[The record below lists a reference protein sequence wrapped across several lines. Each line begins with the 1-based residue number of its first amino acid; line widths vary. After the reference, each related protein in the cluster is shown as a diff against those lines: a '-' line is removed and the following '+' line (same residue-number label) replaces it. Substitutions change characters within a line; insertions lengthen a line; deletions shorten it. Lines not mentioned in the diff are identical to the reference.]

1 MEKVKYRY
9 NRWRLAL
16 GRLVNL
22 RYINRWIIFCADLFI
37 SLCVSLIGVLGL
49 LSIMHVY
56 ISGISVLKVGIA
68 SFVASILSFLTFK
81 VYHGVIRHST
91 LRGLWRI
98 GGVAITKSILMFIL
112 LHLLRADFNSS
123 IYWVGGITDCMLT
136 IVLLITLRVFVINVY
151 NSVLSQLGK
160 KRKRVLVFGMD
171 EDSVNDIKTAIDREL
186 NPFFY
191 SKTGRF
197 IKGVLKLAGKVV
209 FKTSMDFNEDSKE
222 DGSFSATLDSL
233 SLLQV
238 KDDSIK
244 GVKFLIFDDIERC
257 LIEMKELLGF
267 INYFV
272 EHCNC
277 HVVVIGDENHL
288 EELPKAVLD
297 EFKEKTIGKE
307 FEIQPDIEEAI
318 EYFLGEVPV
327 SDYLKEMRDFIIACF
342 KCTKS
347 DNLRVL
353 RQCLYDFKSHLNKLP
368 PELIEKD
375 NIFLKNI
382 LGSFIA
388 VYAEYNNSENKEV
401 ICNWSRDCRISLLQD
416 NNEDKQRIQHL
427 REKYHSLNK
436 ELIYDVLNPE
446 YVTAIIQ
453 YIITGAPLVEFIVTE
468 IRDKQKELKPWE
480 MLSGFFDMEQQKL
493 ESICQDTIKSILDRE
508 IKDAYQLGYSIAYL
522 SYFHAI
528 GIFYFIQAYVSLI
541 KVRIAEMID
550 SQTCLEEL
558 YQLRGLFISGCN
570 YVTTDSK
577 TSITVDIVDYFLQKI
592 ESKINELPDQMQK
605 ALRNLTEGTVEQL
618 IIIDRLPYPDK
629 SCTYELRAIFA
640 SEDANAL
647 FDALCK
653 LSNKS
658 KNTFTQFLA
667 YHYNFDY
674 DLQDVGDRYKA
685 DVPCLLKLK
694 DLVCNEISIS
704 KGVDKLAFIRLKDA
718 LLEAIRRCE
727 GKSDTLP
734 PM

>member
-1 MEKVKYRY
+1 MNTLILDFLNSY
-9 NRWRLAL
+9 
-16 GRLVNL
+16 
-22 RYINRWIIFCADLFI
+22 ADNTNPQYAVMLKGKWG
-37 SLCVSLIGVLGL
+37 CGKTHLIKQWKKRFDETADTDEEITLKP
-49 LSIMHVY
+49 IY
-56 ISGISVLKVGIA
+56 IS
-68 SFVASILSFLTFK
+68 T
-81 VYHGVIRHST
+81 Y
-91 LRGLWRI
+91 
-98 GGVAITKSILMFIL
+98 
-112 LHLLRADFNSS
+112 
-123 IYWVGGITDCMLT
+123 
-136 IVLLITLRVFVINVY
+136 
-151 NSVLSQLGK
+151 
-160 KRKRVLVFGMD
+160 GM
-171 EDSVNDIKTAIDREL
+171 DSVNDIKTTIDREL

-197 IKGVLKLAGKVV
+197 IKGILKLAGKVV
-209 FKTSMDFNEDSKE
+209 FKTSMDLNDNSKE

-238 KDDSIK
+238 EDDSIK

-288 EELPKAVLD
+288 EELPKAVLG

-318 EYFLGEVPV
+318 EYFLDEVPV

-342 KCTKS
+342 MCTKS
-347 DNLRVL
+347 DNLRIL

-368 PELIEKD
+368 SELIEKD

-388 VYAEYNNSENKEV
+388 VYAEYNNSENKEL
-401 ICNWSRDCRISLLQD
+401 ICNWSRDCQISLLQD
-416 NNEDKQRIQHL
+416 DNEDKQRIQHL

-436 ELIYDVLNPE
+436 GLIYNVLNPE

-453 YIITGAPLVEFIVTE
+453 YIITGAPLVEFIAE
-468 IRDKQKELKPWE
+468 IKDKQEELKPWE

-493 ESICQDTIKSILDRE
+493 ESICQATIKAILDKE

-522 SYFHAI
+522 SYFDAI
-528 GIFYFIQAYVSLI
+528 GIFSDI
-541 KVRIAEMID
+541 KPHISSIKERIAEMIN
-550 SQTCLEEL
+550 SQTSLEEL

-570 YVTTDSK
+570 YVTTDVK
-577 TSITVDIVDYFLQKI
+577 TPITDDIVGYFLQQMK
-592 ESKINELPDQMQK
+592 SKINELPDQMQK
-605 ALRNLTEGTVEQL
+605 ALRNLTEGTVEEL

-647 FDALCK
+647 FDAICK
-653 LSNKS
+653 LSNKGR
-658 KNTFTQFLA
+658 NAFTQFLA
-667 YHYNFDY
+667 YHYNFGY
-674 DLQDVGDRYKA
+674 DQQDVGDRYKA
-685 DVPCLLKLK
+685 DIPCLLKLK
-694 DLVCNEISIS
+694 DLVDNEISIS
-704 KGVDKLAFIRLKDA
+704 KGVDKLAFIRLKDV
-718 LLEAIRRCE
+718 LIEAIRRCE
-727 GKSDTLP
+727 G
-734 PM
+734 

>member
-1 MEKVKYRY
+1 MNTLILDFLNSY
-9 NRWRLAL
+9 
-16 GRLVNL
+16 
-22 RYINRWIIFCADLFI
+22 ADNPNPQYAVMLKGKWG
-37 SLCVSLIGVLGL
+37 CGKTHLIKQWKKRFDETADTDEEITLKP
-49 LSIMHVY
+49 IY
-56 ISGISVLKVGIA
+56 IS
-68 SFVASILSFLTFK
+68 T
-81 VYHGVIRHST
+81 Y
-91 LRGLWRI
+91 
-98 GGVAITKSILMFIL
+98 
-112 LHLLRADFNSS
+112 
-123 IYWVGGITDCMLT
+123 
-136 IVLLITLRVFVINVY
+136 
-151 NSVLSQLGK
+151 
-160 KRKRVLVFGMD
+160 GM
-171 EDSVNDIKTAIDREL
+171 DSVNDIKTTIDREL

-197 IKGVLKLAGKVV
+197 IKGILKLAGKVV
-209 FKTSMDFNEDSKE
+209 FKTSMDLNDNSKE

-238 KDDSIK
+238 EDDSIK

-288 EELPKAVLD
+288 EELPKAVLG

-318 EYFLGEVPV
+318 EYFLDEVPV

-342 KCTKS
+342 MCTKS
-347 DNLRVL
+347 DNLRIL

-368 PELIEKD
+368 SELIEKD

-388 VYAEYNNSENKEV
+388 VYAEYNNSENKEL
-401 ICNWSRDCRISLLQD
+401 ICNWSRDCQISLLQD
-416 NNEDKQRIQHL
+416 DNEDKQRIQHL

-436 ELIYDVLNPE
+436 GLIYNVLNPE

-468 IRDKQKELKPWE
+468 IKDKQEELKPWE

-493 ESICQDTIKSILDRE
+493 ESICQATIKAILDKE

-522 SYFHAI
+522 SYFDAI
-528 GIFYFIQAYVSLI
+528 GIFSDI
-541 KVRIAEMID
+541 KPHISSIKERMIN
-550 SQTCLEEL
+550 SQTSLEEL

-570 YVTTDSK
+570 YVTTDVK
-577 TSITVDIVDYFLQKI
+577 TPITDDIVGYFLQQMK
-592 ESKINELPDQMQK
+592 SKINELPDQMQK
-605 ALRNLTEGTVEQL
+605 ALRNLTEGTVEEL

-647 FDALCK
+647 FDAICK
-653 LSNKS
+653 LSNKGR
-658 KNTFTQFLA
+658 NAFTQFLA
-667 YHYNFDY
+667 YHYNFGY
-674 DLQDVGDRYKA
+674 DQQDVGDRYKA
-685 DVPCLLKLK
+685 DIPCLLKLK
-694 DLVCNEISIS
+694 DLVDNEISIS
-704 KGVDKLAFIRLKDA
+704 KGVDKLAFIRLKDV
-718 LLEAIRRCE
+718 LIEAIRRCE
-727 GKSDTLP
+727 G
-734 PM
+734 

>member
-1 MEKVKYRY
+1 MNTLILDFLNSY
-9 NRWRLAL
+9 
-16 GRLVNL
+16 
-22 RYINRWIIFCADLFI
+22 ADNPNPQYAVMLKGKWG
-37 SLCVSLIGVLGL
+37 CGKTHLIKQWKKRFDETADTDEEITLKP
-49 LSIMHVY
+49 IY
-56 ISGISVLKVGIA
+56 IS
-68 SFVASILSFLTFK
+68 T
-81 VYHGVIRHST
+81 Y
-91 LRGLWRI
+91 
-98 GGVAITKSILMFIL
+98 
-112 LHLLRADFNSS
+112 
-123 IYWVGGITDCMLT
+123 
-136 IVLLITLRVFVINVY
+136 
-151 NSVLSQLGK
+151 
-160 KRKRVLVFGMD
+160 GM
-171 EDSVNDIKTAIDREL
+171 DSVNDIKTTIDREL

-197 IKGVLKLAGKVV
+197 IKGILKLAGKVV
-209 FKTSMDFNEDSKE
+209 FKTSMDLNDNSKE

-238 KDDSIK
+238 EDDSIK

-288 EELPKAVLD
+288 EELPKAVLG

-318 EYFLGEVPV
+318 EYFLDEVPV

-342 KCTKS
+342 MCTKS
-347 DNLRVL
+347 DNLRIL

-368 PELIEKD
+368 SELIEKD

-388 VYAEYNNSENKEV
+388 VYAEYNNSENKEL
-401 ICNWSRDCRISLLQD
+401 ICNWSRDCQISLLQD
-416 NNEDKQRIQHL
+416 DNEDKQRIQHL

-436 ELIYDVLNPE
+436 GLIYNVLNPE

-468 IRDKQKELKPWE
+468 IKDKQEELKPWE

-493 ESICQDTIKSILDRE
+493 ESICQATIKAILDKE

-522 SYFHAI
+522 SYFDAI
-528 GIFYFIQAYVSLI
+528 GIFSDI
-541 KVRIAEMID
+541 KPHISSIKERIAEMIN
-550 SQTCLEEL
+550 SQTSLEEL

-570 YVTTDSK
+570 YVTDVKTPITD
-577 TSITVDIVDYFLQKI
+577 DIVGYFLQQMK
-592 ESKINELPDQMQK
+592 SKINELPDQMQK
-605 ALRNLTEGTVEQL
+605 ALRNLTEGTVEEL

-647 FDALCK
+647 FDAICK
-653 LSNKS
+653 LSNKGR
-658 KNTFTQFLA
+658 NAFTQFLA
-667 YHYNFDY
+667 YHYNFGY
-674 DLQDVGDRYKA
+674 DQQDVGDRYKA
-685 DVPCLLKLK
+685 DIPCLLKLK
-694 DLVCNEISIS
+694 DLVDNEISIS
-704 KGVDKLAFIRLKDA
+704 KGVDKLAFIRLKDV
-718 LLEAIRRCE
+718 LIEAIRRCE
-727 GKSDTLP
+727 G
-734 PM
+734 

>member
-1 MEKVKYRY
+1 MNTLILDFLNSY
-9 NRWRLAL
+9 
-16 GRLVNL
+16 
-22 RYINRWIIFCADLFI
+22 ADNTNPQYAVMLKGKWG
-37 SLCVSLIGVLGL
+37 CGKTHLIKEWKKRFDETADTDGEITLKP
-49 LSIMHVY
+49 IY
-56 ISGISVLKVGIA
+56 IS
-68 SFVASILSFLTFK
+68 T
-81 VYHGVIRHST
+81 Y
-91 LRGLWRI
+91 
-98 GGVAITKSILMFIL
+98 
-112 LHLLRADFNSS
+112 
-123 IYWVGGITDCMLT
+123 
-136 IVLLITLRVFVINVY
+136 
-151 NSVLSQLGK
+151 
-160 KRKRVLVFGMD
+160 GM
-171 EDSVNDIKTAIDREL
+171 DSVNDIKTAIDREL

-541 KVRIAEMID
+541 KVRKDAYQLGYSIAYLSYFHAIGIFYFIQAYVSLIKVRIAEMID

-658 KNTFTQFLA
+658 RNTFTQFLA

-694 DLVCNEISIS
+694 DLVGNEISIS

-718 LLEAIRRCE
+718 LIEAIRRCE

>member
-1 MEKVKYRY
+1 MNTLILDFLNSY
-9 NRWRLAL
+9 
-16 GRLVNL
+16 
-22 RYINRWIIFCADLFI
+22 ADNPNPQYAVMLKGKWG
-37 SLCVSLIGVLGL
+37 CGKTHLIKQWKKRFDETADTDEEITLKP
-49 LSIMHVY
+49 IY
-56 ISGISVLKVGIA
+56 IS
-68 SFVASILSFLTFK
+68 T
-81 VYHGVIRHST
+81 Y
-91 LRGLWRI
+91 
-98 GGVAITKSILMFIL
+98 
-112 LHLLRADFNSS
+112 
-123 IYWVGGITDCMLT
+123 
-136 IVLLITLRVFVINVY
+136 
-151 NSVLSQLGK
+151 
-160 KRKRVLVFGMD
+160 GM
-171 EDSVNDIKTAIDREL
+171 DSVNDIKTTIDREL

-197 IKGVLKLAGKVV
+197 IKGILKLAGKVV
-209 FKTSMDFNEDSKE
+209 FKTSMDLNDNSKE

-238 KDDSIK
+238 EDDSIK

-288 EELPKAVLD
+288 EELPKAVLG

-318 EYFLGEVPV
+318 EYFLDEVPV

-342 KCTKS
+342 MCTKS
-347 DNLRVL
+347 DNLRIL

-368 PELIEKD
+368 SELIEKD

-388 VYAEYNNSENKEV
+388 VYAEYNNSENKEL
-401 ICNWSRDCRISLLQD
+401 ICNWSRDCQISLLQD
-416 NNEDKQRIQHL
+416 DNEDKQRIQHL

-436 ELIYDVLNPE
+436 GLIYNVLNPE

-468 IRDKQKELKPWE
+468 IKDKQEELKPWE

-493 ESICQDTIKSILDRE
+493 ESICQATIKAILDKE

-522 SYFHAI
+522 SYFDAI
-528 GIFYFIQAYVSLI
+528 SIFSDI
-541 KVRIAEMID
+541 KPHISSIKERIAEMIN
-550 SQTCLEEL
+550 SQTSLEEL

-570 YVTTDSK
+570 YVTTDVK
-577 TSITVDIVDYFLQKI
+577 TPITDDIVGYFLQQMK
-592 ESKINELPDQMQK
+592 SKINELPDQMQK
-605 ALRNLTEGTVEQL
+605 ALRNLTEGTVEEL

-647 FDALCK
+647 FDAICK
-653 LSNKS
+653 LSNKGR
-658 KNTFTQFLA
+658 NAFTQFLA
-667 YHYNFDY
+667 YHYNFGY
-674 DLQDVGDRYKA
+674 DQQDVGDRYKA
-685 DVPCLLKLK
+685 DIPCLLKLK
-694 DLVCNEISIS
+694 DLVDNEISIS
-704 KGVDKLAFIRLKDA
+704 KGVDKLAFIRLKDV
-718 LLEAIRRCE
+718 LIEAIRRCE
-727 GKSDTLP
+727 G
-734 PM
+734 

>member
-1 MEKVKYRY
+1 MNTLILDFLNSY
-9 NRWRLAL
+9 
-16 GRLVNL
+16 
-22 RYINRWIIFCADLFI
+22 ADNPNPQYAVMLKGKWG
-37 SLCVSLIGVLGL
+37 CGKTHLIKQWKKRFDETADTDEEITLKP
-49 LSIMHVY
+49 IY
-56 ISGISVLKVGIA
+56 IS
-68 SFVASILSFLTFK
+68 T
-81 VYHGVIRHST
+81 Y
-91 LRGLWRI
+91 
-98 GGVAITKSILMFIL
+98 
-112 LHLLRADFNSS
+112 
-123 IYWVGGITDCMLT
+123 
-136 IVLLITLRVFVINVY
+136 
-151 NSVLSQLGK
+151 
-160 KRKRVLVFGMD
+160 GM
-171 EDSVNDIKTAIDREL
+171 DSVNDIKTAIDREL

-197 IKGVLKLAGKVV
+197 IKGILKLAGKVV
-209 FKTSMDFNEDSKE
+209 FKTSVDFNDNSKE

-238 KDDSIK
+238 EDDSIK

-277 HVVVIGDENHL
+277 HVVIIGDENHL
-288 EELPKAVLD
+288 EKLPKAVLG

-318 EYFLGEVPV
+318 EYFLDEVPV

-342 KCTKS
+342 MCTKS

-368 PELIEKD
+368 SELIEKD

-388 VYAEYNNSENKEV
+388 VYAEYNNSENKEL
-401 ICNWSRDCRISLLQD
+401 ICNWSRDCQISLLQD
-416 NNEDKQRIQHL
+416 DNE
-427 REKYHSLNK
+427 
-436 ELIYDVLNPE
+436 
-446 YVTAIIQ
+446 
-453 YIITGAPLVEFIVTE
+453 
-468 IRDKQKELKPWE
+468 DKQKELKPWE

-493 ESICQDTIKSILDRE
+493 ESICQATIKAILDKK

-522 SYFHAI
+522 SYFDAI
-528 GIFYFIQAYVSLI
+528 GIFSDIKPHISSI
-541 KVRIAEMID
+541 KVRIAEMIN
-550 SQTCLEEL
+550 SQTSLEEL

-577 TSITVDIVDYFLQKI
+577 TPITDDIVDYFLQQVK
-592 ESKINELPDQMQK
+592 SKINELPDQMQK
-605 ALRNLTEGTVEQL
+605 ALRNLTEETVEEL

-647 FDALCK
+647 FDAICK

-658 KNTFTQFLA
+658 RNAFTQFLA
-667 YHYNFDY
+667 YHYNFGY
-674 DLQDVGDRYKA
+674 DQQDVGDRYKA
-685 DVPCLLKLK
+685 DIPCLLKLK
-694 DLVCNEISIS
+694 DLVGNEISIS
-704 KGVDKLAFIRLKDA
+704 KGVDKLAFIRLKDV
-718 LLEAIRRCE
+718 LIEAIRRCE
-727 GKSDTLP
+727 G
-734 PM
+734 

>member
-1 MEKVKYRY
+1 
-9 NRWRLAL
+9 
-16 GRLVNL
+16 
-22 RYINRWIIFCADLFI
+22 
-37 SLCVSLIGVLGL
+37 
-49 LSIMHVY
+49 
-56 ISGISVLKVGIA
+56 
-68 SFVASILSFLTFK
+68 
-81 VYHGVIRHST
+81 
-91 LRGLWRI
+91 
-98 GGVAITKSILMFIL
+98 
-112 LHLLRADFNSS
+112 
-123 IYWVGGITDCMLT
+123 
-136 IVLLITLRVFVINVY
+136 
-151 NSVLSQLGK
+151 
-160 KRKRVLVFGMD
+160 
-171 EDSVNDIKTAIDREL
+171 
-186 NPFFY
+186 
-191 SKTGRF
+191 
-197 IKGVLKLAGKVV
+197 
-209 FKTSMDFNEDSKE
+209 
-222 DGSFSATLDSL
+222 
-233 SLLQV
+233 
-238 KDDSIK
+238 
-244 GVKFLIFDDIERC
+244 
-257 LIEMKELLGF
+257 MKELLGF

-288 EELPKAVLD
+288 EELSKAVLD
-297 EFKEKTIGKE
+297 EFKEKTIGRE

-368 PELIEKD
+368 PELVEKD

-401 ICNWSRDCRISLLQD
+401 ICNWSRNCRISLLQD

-436 ELIYDVLNPE
+436 ELIYNVLNPE
-446 YVTAIIQ
+446 YVTAIIH

-541 KVRIAEMID
+541 KVRIAEIIN
-550 SQTCLEEL
+550 SQTSLEEL

-577 TSITVDIVDYFLQKI
+577 TSITDDIVDYFLQKMK
-592 ESKINELPDQMQK
+592 SKINELPDQMQK

-640 SEDANAL
+640 YEDANAL
-647 FDALCK
+647 FDAICK

-658 KNTFTQFLA
+658 RNTFTQFLA

-694 DLVCNEISIS
+694 DLVGNEISIS

-718 LLEAIRRCE
+718 LIEAIRRCE

>member
-1 MEKVKYRY
+1 MNTLILDFLNSY
-9 NRWRLAL
+9 
-16 GRLVNL
+16 
-22 RYINRWIIFCADLFI
+22 ADNPNPQYAVMLKGKWG
-37 SLCVSLIGVLGL
+37 CGKTHLIKQWKKRFDEPADTDEEITLKP
-49 LSIMHVY
+49 IY
-56 ISGISVLKVGIA
+56 IS
-68 SFVASILSFLTFK
+68 T
-81 VYHGVIRHST
+81 Y
-91 LRGLWRI
+91 
-98 GGVAITKSILMFIL
+98 
-112 LHLLRADFNSS
+112 
-123 IYWVGGITDCMLT
+123 
-136 IVLLITLRVFVINVY
+136 
-151 NSVLSQLGK
+151 
-160 KRKRVLVFGMD
+160 GM
-171 EDSVNDIKTAIDREL
+171 DSVNDIKTAIDREL

-197 IKGVLKLAGKVV
+197 IKGILKLAGKVV
-209 FKTSMDFNEDSKE
+209 FKTSVDFNDNSKE

-238 KDDSIK
+238 EDDSIK

-288 EELPKAVLD
+288 EELPKATLG

-318 EYFLGEVPV
+318 EYFLDEVPV

-342 KCTKS
+342 MCTKS

-368 PELIEKD
+368 SELIEKD

-388 VYAEYNNSENKEV
+388 VYAEYNNSENKEL
-401 ICNWSRDCRISLLQD
+401 ICNWSRDCQISLLQD
-416 NNEDKQRIQHL
+416 DNEDKQRIQHL
-427 REKYHSLNK
+427 REKYQSLNK
-436 ELIYDVLNPE
+436 GLIYNVLNPE

-468 IRDKQKELKPWE
+468 IKDKQEELKPWE

-493 ESICQDTIKSILDRE
+493 ESICQATIKAVLNKE

-522 SYFHAI
+522 SYFDAI
-528 GIFYFIQAYVSLI
+528 GIFSDI
-541 KVRIAEMID
+541 KPHISSIKERIAEMIN
-550 SQTCLEEL
+550 SQTSLEEL

-577 TSITVDIVDYFLQKI
+577 TPITDDIVDYFLQQMK
-592 ESKINELPDQMQK
+592 SKINELPDQMQK
-605 ALRNLTEGTVEQL
+605 ALRNLTEGTVEEL

-647 FDALCK
+647 FDAICK
-653 LSNKS
+653 LSNKGR
-658 KNTFTQFLA
+658 NAFTQFLA

-694 DLVCNEISIS
+694 DLVGNEISIS
-704 KGVDKLAFIRLKDA
+704 KGVDKLAFIRLKDV
-718 LLEAIRRCE
+718 LIEAIRRCE
-727 GKSDTLP
+727 G
-734 PM
+734 

>member
-1 MEKVKYRY
+1 MLKGKWGCGKTHLIKEWKKRFD
-9 NRWRLAL
+9 
-16 GRLVNL
+16 GT
-22 RYINRWIIFCADLFI
+22 ADTDEEITLKPI
-37 SLCVSLIGVLGL
+37 
-49 LSIMHVY
+49 Y
-56 ISGISVLKVGIA
+56 IS
-68 SFVASILSFLTFK
+68 T
-81 VYHGVIRHST
+81 Y
-91 LRGLWRI
+91 
-98 GGVAITKSILMFIL
+98 
-112 LHLLRADFNSS
+112 
-123 IYWVGGITDCMLT
+123 
-136 IVLLITLRVFVINVY
+136 
-151 NSVLSQLGK
+151 
-160 KRKRVLVFGMD
+160 GM
-171 EDSVNDIKTAIDREL
+171 DSVNDIKTAIDREL

-297 EFKEKTIGKE
+297 EFKEKTIGRE

-368 PELIEKD
+368 PELVEKE

-388 VYAEYNNSENKEV
+388 VYAEYNNRENKEV

-446 YVTAIIQ
+446 YVTAIIH

-550 SQTCLEEL
+550 SQTSLEEL

-570 YVTTDSK
+570 YVTTDSR
-577 TSITVDIVDYFLQKI
+577 TSITDDIVDYFLQKMK
-592 ESKINELPDQMQK
+592 SKINELPDQMQK

-647 FDALCK
+647 LM
-653 LSNKS
+653 LSAN
-658 KNTFTQFLA
+658 
-667 YHYNFDY
+667 
-674 DLQDVGDRYKA
+674 
-685 DVPCLLKLK
+685 
-694 DLVCNEISIS
+694 
-704 KGVDKLAFIRLKDA
+704 
-718 LLEAIRRCE
+718 
-727 GKSDTLP
+727 
-734 PM
+734 